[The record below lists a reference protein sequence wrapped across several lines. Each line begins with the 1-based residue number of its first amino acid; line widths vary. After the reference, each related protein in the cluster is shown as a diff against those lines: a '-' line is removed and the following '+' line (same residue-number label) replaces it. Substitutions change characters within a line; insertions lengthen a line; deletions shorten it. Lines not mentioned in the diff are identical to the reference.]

1 MTRRAALLI
10 AAAFAAA
17 VAPLSARAQS
27 DWPNRPVK
35 IIVPF
40 GAGGSADTLARVVG
54 EHLSAAFKQQFVV
67 ENRTGA
73 GGAIGAQALAAS
85 DPDGYTIG
93 MTNLSTLSLVPV
105 INKSVAYDPIKSFT
119 HIAYVGGAPV
129 VLAANPKTG
138 VKTLADFVAHAKGKA
153 FTFASSGVGS
163 DGHLMGQ
170 AIGISTKVKVEHVP
184 YKSTSQA
191 LTDIVA
197 GHVPFSTFTLSST
210 AQFLRSGQLNGVAT
224 TTADRLPDYPD
235 LPTFRELGHP
245 ELIGTTWFSLS
256 GPAGMPAAITERLNK
271 AVLEA
276 AAKPEVA
283 ARFRRD
289 GFVTQPFDPA
299 AFAKFVAEEN
309 AKWRPLIEAAGLAGK
324 GG

>member
-1 MTRRAALLI
+1 MNRRSALLVAAAALV
-10 AAAFAAA
+10 AATTPA
-17 VAPLSARAQS
+17 LAQS

-40 GAGGSADTLARVVG
+40 GAGGSADTLARVVAD
-54 EHLSAAFKQQFVV
+54 HLSAALKQQFVV

-73 GGAIGAQALAAS
+73 GGAIGAQAIAS
-85 DPDGYTIG
+85 ADPDGYTIG

-105 INKSVAYDPIKSFT
+105 INKSIAYDPIGSFT
-119 HIAYVGGAPV
+119 HISYVGGAPV

-138 VKTLADFVAHAKGKA
+138 VRTLKEFVAYAKDKS

-170 AIGISTKVKVEHVP
+170 AIGLSTKVKVEHVP

-224 TTADRLPDYPD
+224 TTPERLPDYPD
-235 LPTFRELGHP
+235 LPTFKELGHP
-245 ELIGTTWFSLS
+245 ELVGTTWFSMS
-256 GPAGMPAAITERLNK
+256 GPAKLPAAIAERLNK
-271 AVLEA
+271 EIAAAV
-276 AAKPEVA
+276 AKPEVQ

-289 GFVTQPFDPA
+289 GFIAVPMSPA
-299 AFAKFVAEEN
+299 AFTKYVAEEN
-309 AKWRPLIEAAGLAGK
+309 AKWKPLIEAAGLVGK